1 VRPRRK
7 VRFARLIDR
16 RGRVLGGPA
25 VRAAFGGNPKPAL
38 VATLSGAAAAPRYD
52 AGCRRAWR
60 ELPMSGPTDTDARAQ
75 DDREIRAIVDRM
87 FDAWGRGDAA
97 AYHADLT
104 DDADYVAFD
113 GSRRS
118 KADSIRSHENLF
130 RTVLYGS
137 RLTGQVE
144 SVRFVT
150 PDVAV
155 VHLTGSVVEGWRQRM
170 RRRRLSR
177 QTMVVVRRDGRWQV
191 TAFHNTRVRP
201 LPTTGPMVELGGRF
215 VHWRT
220 DRARRK
226 QC

>member
-1 VRPRRK
+1 
-7 VRFARLIDR
+7 
-16 RGRVLGGPA
+16 
-25 VRAAFGGNPKPAL
+25 
-38 VATLSGAAAAPRYD
+38 
-52 AGCRRAWR
+52 
-60 ELPMSGPTDTDARAQ
+60 MSGPTDTDARGQ
-75 DDREIRAIVDRM
+75 DEREIRAIIDHM
-87 FDAWGRGDAA
+87 FDAWGHGDAV

-113 GSRRS
+113 GSRRN

-137 RLTGQVE
+137 RLTGEVE

-170 RRRRLSR
+170 RRRRLLR

-201 LPTTGPMVELGGRF
+201 LNTSGPLVELGGRF

-220 DRARRK
+220 DRARRRRH
-226 QC
+226 

>member
-1 VRPRRK
+1 
-7 VRFARLIDR
+7 
-16 RGRVLGGPA
+16 
-25 VRAAFGGNPKPAL
+25 
-38 VATLSGAAAAPRYD
+38 
-52 AGCRRAWR
+52 
-60 ELPMSGPTDTDARAQ
+60 MSGPTDTDARAQ

-113 GSRRS
+113 GSWRS

>member
-1 VRPRRK
+1 
-7 VRFARLIDR
+7 
-16 RGRVLGGPA
+16 
-25 VRAAFGGNPKPAL
+25 
-38 VATLSGAAAAPRYD
+38 
-52 AGCRRAWR
+52 
-60 ELPMSGPTDTDARAQ
+60 MSGPTDAATRAQ
-75 DDREIRAIVDRM
+75 DDQEIRAIVDRM
-87 FDAWGRGDAA
+87 VDAWARGDAV

-104 DDADYVAFD
+104 EDADYVAFD

-118 KADSIRSHENLF
+118 KADSIGSHENLF

-137 RLTGQVE
+137 RLTGAVE
-144 SVRFVT
+144 SIRFVT

-155 VHLTGSVVEGWRQRM
+155 VHLTGSVVEGWRQQM

-215 VHWRT
+215 VRWLT
-220 DRARRK
+220 DRAQRRSPARLR
-226 QC
+226 

>member
-1 VRPRRK
+1 MVILPIWAI
-7 VRFARLIDR
+7 VAAEHTARLQPFQPDE
-16 RGRVLGGPA
+16 
-25 VRAAFGGNPKPAL
+25 
-38 VATLSGAAAAPRYD
+38 VATLSSAAGAPRYD
-52 AGCRRAWR
+52 ADDAAYGG
-60 ELPMSGPTDTDARAQ
+60 LPMSGPTDAATRAQ
-75 DDREIRAIVDRM
+75 DDQEIRAIVDRM

-137 RLTGQVE
+137 RLTGEVE
-144 SVRFVT
+144 SIRFIT

-155 VHLTGSVVEGWRQRM
+155 VHLTGSVVEGWRQQM

-177 QTMVVVRRDGRWQV
+177 QTMVVVRHDGRWQV

-201 LPTTGPMVELGGRF
+201 LSTTGPMVELGGRF

-220 DRARRK
+220 DRAKRK
-226 QC
+226 QR

>member
-1 VRPRRK
+1 
-7 VRFARLIDR
+7 
-16 RGRVLGGPA
+16 
-25 VRAAFGGNPKPAL
+25 
-38 VATLSGAAAAPRYD
+38 
-52 AGCRRAWR
+52 
-60 ELPMSGPTDTDARAQ
+60 
-75 DDREIRAIVDRM
+75 
-87 FDAWGRGDAA
+87 
-97 AYHADLT
+97 
-104 DDADYVAFD
+104 VAFD

-137 RLTGQVE
+137 RLTGAIE
-144 SVRFVT
+144 SIRFVT

-201 LPTTGPMVELGGRF
+201 LNTSGPLVELGGRF
-215 VHWRT
+215 VRWRT
-220 DRARRK
+220 DRDRRK
-226 QC
+226 QR